1 MSFSRTKH
9 EIFFCENTQKVL
21 TNVKAKKKRFLC
33 EKPSKIEGINHKRD
47 VGTPNGALPHESQ
60 TNFREKNLLCNFF
73 CLFSHTRVDL
83 R

>member
-21 TNVKAKKKRFLC
+21 TNIKAKKKEKRFLC
-33 EKPSKIEGINHKRD
+33 KKASKIEGINHTRD
-47 VGTPNGALPHESQ
+47 VGTPNGAGHRRISARKIFCV
-60 TNFREKNLLCNFF
+60 TNF
-73 CLFSHTRVDL
+73 LFVFAHTSRDS